1 LYASNILCA
10 LKEKGLPL
18 LTQSMVSQKLL
29 EELQLIIREEY
40 GQNLSDKEI
49 SDVGNLLVD
58 TFHILLEPKKED
70 KS

>member
-1 LYASNILCA
+1 
-10 LKEKGLPL
+10 
-18 LTQSMVSQKLL
+18 MVSQKLL